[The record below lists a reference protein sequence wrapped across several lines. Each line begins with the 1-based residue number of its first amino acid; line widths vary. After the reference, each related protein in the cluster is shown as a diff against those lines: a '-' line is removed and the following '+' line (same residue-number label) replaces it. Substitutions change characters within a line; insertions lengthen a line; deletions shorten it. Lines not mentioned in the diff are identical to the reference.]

1 MKYILITKVENS
13 DPIKKEYS
21 SLRKI
26 AQDLETTYCSCY
38 SNFLDSVEP
47 TRKPSKKLS
56 QIMFNK
62 KYKISKS
69 NLKEFFGLFGKKK
82 PQTLQSIIDADP
94 VLQKL
99 DNEMGDIVKSF
110 APRVRKI
117 ADEQP
122 ELYQKWVKLGII
134 DKDFK

>member
-1 MKYILITKVENS
+1 MDLRNKINLKKTFKKIKIYSNIMKYILITKVENS

-62 KYKISKS
+62 KYKI
-69 NLKEFFGLFGKKK
+69 EV
-82 PQTLQSIIDADP
+82 A
-94 VLQKL
+94 
-99 DNEMGDIVKSF
+99 
-110 APRVRKI
+110 
-117 ADEQP
+117 
-122 ELYQKWVKLGII
+122 
-134 DKDFK
+134 

>member
-26 AQDLETTYCSCY
+26 AQELGTTYCSCY

-62 KYKISKS
+62 KYKI
-69 NLKEFFGLFGKKK
+69 
-82 PQTLQSIIDADP
+82 
-94 VLQKL
+94 
-99 DNEMGDIVKSF
+99 EM
-110 APRVRKI
+110 A
-117 ADEQP
+117 
-122 ELYQKWVKLGII
+122 
-134 DKDFK
+134 

>member
-1 MKYILITKVENS
+1 MDLRNNLKKTFKKIKIYSNIMKYILITKVENS

-62 KYKISKS
+62 KYKI
-69 NLKEFFGLFGKKK
+69 EV
-82 PQTLQSIIDADP
+82 A
-94 VLQKL
+94 
-99 DNEMGDIVKSF
+99 
-110 APRVRKI
+110 
-117 ADEQP
+117 
-122 ELYQKWVKLGII
+122 
-134 DKDFK
+134 

>member
-1 MKYILITKVENS
+1 MDLRNKINFKKTFKKIKIYSNIMKYILITKVENS
-13 DPIKKEYS
+13 ELIKKEYS

-62 KYKISKS
+62 KYKI
-69 NLKEFFGLFGKKK
+69 EV
-82 PQTLQSIIDADP
+82 A
-94 VLQKL
+94 
-99 DNEMGDIVKSF
+99 
-110 APRVRKI
+110 
-117 ADEQP
+117 
-122 ELYQKWVKLGII
+122 
-134 DKDFK
+134 

>member
-1 MKYILITKVENS
+1 MDLRNNKKTFKKIKIYSNIMKYILITKVENS

-26 AQDLETTYCSCY
+26 AQELGTTYCSCY

-62 KYKISKS
+62 KYKI
-69 NLKEFFGLFGKKK
+69 EV
-82 PQTLQSIIDADP
+82 A
-94 VLQKL
+94 
-99 DNEMGDIVKSF
+99 
-110 APRVRKI
+110 
-117 ADEQP
+117 
-122 ELYQKWVKLGII
+122 
-134 DKDFK
+134 

>member
-1 MKYILITKVENS
+1 MDLRNKINFKKTFKKIKIYSNIMKYILITKVENS

-62 KYKISKS
+62 KYKI
-69 NLKEFFGLFGKKK
+69 EV
-82 PQTLQSIIDADP
+82 A
-94 VLQKL
+94 
-99 DNEMGDIVKSF
+99 
-110 APRVRKI
+110 
-117 ADEQP
+117 
-122 ELYQKWVKLGII
+122 
-134 DKDFK
+134 

>member
-1 MKYILITKVENS
+1 MDLRNKINLKKTFKKIKIYSNIMKYILITKIENS

-26 AQDLETTYCSCY
+26 AQYLETTYCSCY

-62 KYKISKS
+62 K
-69 NLKEFFGLFGKKK
+69 
-82 PQTLQSIIDADP
+82 
-94 VLQKL
+94 
-99 DNEMGDIVKSF
+99 
-110 APRVRKI
+110 
-117 ADEQP
+117 
-122 ELYQKWVKLGII
+122 
-134 DKDFK
+134 

>member
-1 MKYILITKVENS
+1 MDLRNKINFKKTFKKIKIYSNIMKYILITKVENS
-13 DPIKKEYS
+13 EPIKKEYS

-62 KYKISKS
+62 KYKI
-69 NLKEFFGLFGKKK
+69 EV
-82 PQTLQSIIDADP
+82 A
-94 VLQKL
+94 
-99 DNEMGDIVKSF
+99 
-110 APRVRKI
+110 
-117 ADEQP
+117 
-122 ELYQKWVKLGII
+122 
-134 DKDFK
+134 

>member
-1 MKYILITKVENS
+1 MDLRNKINLKKTFKKIKIYSNIMKYILITKVENS

-47 TRKPSKKLS
+47 DRKPSKKLS

-62 KYKISKS
+62 KYKI
-69 NLKEFFGLFGKKK
+69 EV
-82 PQTLQSIIDADP
+82 A
-94 VLQKL
+94 
-99 DNEMGDIVKSF
+99 
-110 APRVRKI
+110 
-117 ADEQP
+117 
-122 ELYQKWVKLGII
+122 
-134 DKDFK
+134 

>member
-1 MKYILITKVENS
+1 MDLRNKINFKKTFKKIKIYSIIIMKYILITKVENS
-13 DPIKKEYS
+13 DPNKKEYS

-62 KYKISKS
+62 KYKI
-69 NLKEFFGLFGKKK
+69 EV
-82 PQTLQSIIDADP
+82 A
-94 VLQKL
+94 
-99 DNEMGDIVKSF
+99 
-110 APRVRKI
+110 
-117 ADEQP
+117 
-122 ELYQKWVKLGII
+122 
-134 DKDFK
+134 